1 MSVTAYAF
9 YHSPLG
15 RLRLVCQGRALV
27 ALDFVEEVLAPP
39 DPTWVTDERMLEGAL
54 CQLDEYFRGLRRVF
68 DLDIGP
74 RGTPFQLEVWQALQR
89 IPYGQTRSYSS
100 LAAEVGRPRAQ
111 RAVGNAN
118 GRNPLPIFI
127 PCHRVIA
134 ADGGLGGYS
143 SGLEKKRF
151 LLSLEHR

>member
-1 MSVTAYAF
+1 MPVTAYAF

-15 RLRLVCQGRALV
+15 RLRLVGQGRVLV
-27 ALDFVEEVLAPP
+27 ALDFVEEVSLDP
-39 DPTWVTDERMLEGAL
+39 DPSWVTNERFLEGAL

-68 DLDIGP
+68 DLNIRP
-74 RGTPFQLEVWQALQR
+74 RGTSFQLEVWQALRR
-89 IPYGQTRSYSS
+89 IPYGQTRSYSF
-100 LAAEVGRPRAQ
+100 LAAEVGHPRAA

-118 GRNPLPIFI
+118 GRNPLPII
-127 PCHRVIA
+127 LPCHRVIA

-151 LLSLEHR
+151 LLGLEKS